1 VALSARAFCSLK
13 VSGILLGAACLSVLA
28 WPWADEG
35 GAASLGDVGNRS
47 FPVTLAVE
55 DPLVID
61 ALTFPSILHI
71 KRPGTDSDPATRETT
86 ITGSLFKRLTPN
98 LGLGLSG
105 ALIHLDPDGQ
115 PSLTGFDNLD
125 VELKY
130 QVVTSE
136 RHEAILA
143 LGLDWQVGGTG
154 RNAVGAQSFDVV
166 TPAVFIGKG
175 FGDLQET
182 FGLLR
187 PLALTGLLGVQIPT
201 RDRTKEAQPGL
212 VAPQTERHP
221 NVLEWGVVVE
231 YSLPYLQ
238 GVVGRTKIPAFLDR
252 MVPVVELA
260 CETRLDRGGGGRTTG
275 TVNPGIIWEGRFFQV
290 GIEAVVPINDRTGKT
305 VGIRAQLDFF
315 LDELFPESLGRPL
328 FGSPLD
334 D

>member
-1 VALSARAFCSLK
+1 VALTARLSCSSK

-28 WPWADEG
+28 WSWADEV

-61 ALTFPSILHI
+61 ALTLPSILHI
-71 KRPGTDSDPATRETT
+71 KRPGTAGDPPTRETT
-86 ITGSLFKRLTPN
+86 VSGSLFKRLTPN

-105 ALIHLDPDGQ
+105 ALIHLDPDGR

-130 QVVTSE
+130 QLSTSE
-136 RHEAILA
+136 RHEAIVA
-143 LGLDWQVGGTG
+143 VGVDWQVGGTG

-175 FGDLQET
+175 FGDLPET
-182 FGLLR
+182 FDLLK
-187 PLALTGLLGVQIPT
+187 PLALTGLLGVEIPT
-201 RDRTKEAQPGL
+201 RDRTKAAQPGP
-212 VAPQTERHP
+212 VGAQTERHP

-238 GVVGRTKIPAFLDR
+238 GVVGRPRIPALLDR
-252 MVPVVELA
+252 IVPVVELA
-260 CETRLDRGGGGRTTG
+260 FETRLDRGEGGRTTG
-275 TVNPGIIWEGRFFQV
+275 TVNPGIIWEGRFVQIGV
-290 GIEAVVPINDRTGKT
+290 EAVLPVNDRTGKT

-328 FGSPLD
+328 FGSD
-334 D
+334 H